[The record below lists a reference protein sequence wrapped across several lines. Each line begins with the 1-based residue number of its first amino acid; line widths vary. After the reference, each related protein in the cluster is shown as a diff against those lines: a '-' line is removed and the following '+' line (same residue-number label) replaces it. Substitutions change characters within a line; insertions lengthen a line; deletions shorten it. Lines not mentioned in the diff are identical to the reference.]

1 MKILQVVESLAPR
14 YGGPSVACPAMC
26 RELARRGHEVAIYS
40 TDVDGRTR
48 LNVPLDRPVDD
59 GGVGVHYFR
68 GWTFP
73 PRYKFSPPLARALR
87 KTLPSYD
94 LVHIYSLYGFST
106 AAASHYCRKYGV
118 PYLLHPH
125 GSLDPFL
132 RRHHPF
138 RKKIYSKLCL
148 SPVFSSAT
156 TVLFNSAEERRLAR
170 AAPELARL
178 DDPAGQGPPS
188 VIVDV
193 GVEEVFFTNATANS
207 RRKFREKFPELSG
220 RRLVTYFGRLNFKKG
235 LDILVAAFSAVA
247 REQKDIHLVLA
258 GPDGDGYAEKI
269 RGWLH
274 DAGMLA
280 RATFTGHIAGA
291 ERVALLQKS
300 EVMVLPSYTEN
311 FGQAVAEAMAAGVAV
326 IISDRVNIWPEVE
339 KAQAGLV
346 VPCDAAETARA
357 LRRLLANPAETREM
371 GRRGRQLAAGRFPW
385 SAVGDQMLR
394 VYEKM
399 LERSVDYREILRA
412 RAAASG

>member
-26 RELARRGHEVAIYS
+26 RELARRGHEVTIYS
-40 TDVDGRTR
+40 TDVDGHTR
-48 LNVPLDRPVDD
+48 LDVPLDRPLDD
-59 GGVGVHYFR
+59 RGVRIHYFH
-68 GWTFP
+68 GWTYP

-87 KTLPSYD
+87 NTLPSFD

-156 TVLFNSAEERRLAR
+156 AVLFNSAEERRLAR

-178 DDPAGQGPPS
+178 DDPAGHGPPS
-188 VIVDV
+188 AVVDI
-193 GVEEVFFTNATANS
+193 GVEEVFFADATADT
-207 RRKFREKFPELSG
+207 RRKFRDEFPQLNG

-269 RGWLH
+269 RCWLG
-274 DAGMLA
+274 DAGMLQ
-280 RATFTGHIAGA
+280 RATFTGIIAGA
-291 ERVALLQKS
+291 ERVALLQES
-300 EVMVLPSYTEN
+300 EMMVLPSYTEN

-339 KAQAGLV
+339 KARAGLV
-346 VPCDAAETARA
+346 VPCDAALTADAMR
-357 LRRLLANPAETREM
+357 LLLANPAEAREM
-371 GRRGRQLAAGRFPW
+371 GRRGRALAAARFPW

-399 LERSVDYREILRA
+399 LERPGRRQESVAA
-412 RAAASG
+412 RVATSV